1 VLVFDVSYILF
12 ERSYILFRGRTYF
25 ERSYVFLRSRI
36 YFFRGRICLKSK
48 TGTGIRDA
56 SHFQEHS
63 NFFRQGQYAK
73 NTKDVY
79 RQLLVPFNS
88 QLTLVR
94 ISGRKLIQGL
104 CQNNKQ

>member
-1 VLVFDVSYILF
+1 MSYI
-12 ERSYILFRGRTYF
+12 
-25 ERSYVFLRSRI
+25 
-36 YFFRGRICLKSK
+36 FFRGRICLKSK

-56 SHFQEHS
+56 SHFQDNS

-73 NTKDVY
+73 NTKDGSS
-79 RQLLVPFNS
+79 QLLVPFNS